1 MKKLITLILM
11 SLISVGAV
19 AGDWKKL
26 GERRVSFGLETDVD
40 TIPVSAFK
48 GRYDKVALRVDDAPI
63 FMKNIKVFF
72 GDGKTQTISI
82 NKRLERGKRTMAFRL
97 LDAPRVIN
105 KVELSYRK
113 ALGTSKSAEVKLYG
127 LKD

>member
-1 MKKLITLILM
+1 M
-11 SLISVGAV
+11 SLVSAGAM
-19 AGDWKKL
+19 AGGWEKL
-26 GERRVSFGLETDVD
+26 GERRVSFGGRDVD
-40 TIPVSAFK
+40 TIHVSGLK
-48 GRYDKVALRVDDAPI
+48 GRYDKISMRVEDAPI
-63 FMKNIKVFF
+63 FMNRIKVFF
-72 GDGKTQTISI
+72 GDGRTQVISI
-82 NKRLERGKRTMAFRL
+82 NKRFERGRQTMDFRL